1 MISSN
6 DLRIVCA
13 GQNWSRGRAP
23 RLRHGR
29 DPRASQSRCA
39 CDVQWHGA
47 ALPRR
52 RVPREAVGNLC
63 HPCDDCVPG
72 QMCTRSGAYAGCHDC
87 PEGLY
92 DNDYEVMTACV
103 DCPEG
108 LTSHLGATSCEK
120 DTIDALS
127 SIIGLLGA
135 IGGIGLSVSVALW
148 GEQPLCDRCSRHDY
162 SQVERDS
169 EEP

>member
-1 MISSN
+1 VWRRIGLAVALLVYDMVVVHAPVNHVASVMSN
-6 DLRIVCA
+6 GTAQPCRDDEYLA
-13 GQNWSRGRAP
+13 K
-23 RLRHGR
+23 RL
-29 DPRASQSRCA
+29 D
-39 CDVQWHGA
+39 
-47 ALPRR
+47 
-52 RVPREAVGNLC
+52 NLC

-87 PEGLY
+87 AEGLY

-148 GEQPLCDRCSRHDY
+148 GDKPLCNRCPRHAY

-169 EEP
+169 GEP

>member
-1 MISSN
+1 MLVRIGLAVALLVYDMVVVHAPVNHVAPVMSN
-6 DLRIVCA
+6 
-13 GQNWSRGRAP
+13 GTAP
-23 RLRHGR
+23 PCRDDEYLAKRL
-29 DPRASQSRCA
+29 D
-39 CDVQWHGA
+39 
-47 ALPRR
+47 
-52 RVPREAVGNLC
+52 NLC

-87 PEGLY
+87 AEGLY

-169 EEP
+169 GEP